1 MKLWSGRF
9 TKETDKAV
17 EAFTSSIEF
26 DKRLY
31 KHDIAGSIAHAKML
45 AKTGI
50 ILPEEEEQII
60 TGLEEIQ
67 KEIEDR
73 IFEFKPELEDIH
85 MHIEQALTKKI
96 GESGEKIHTARSRND
111 QVALDTRLYLREEIN
126 NIIELIKNLQQ
137 IIIQQAEDNIDVIMP
152 GYTHL
157 QHAEPVLFSHH
168 LMAYFWMIQ
177 RDVERLQD
185 CYKRVNIMPL
195 GAAALA
201 GTSLPIDRRYVAELL
216 EFQEITQ
223 NSIDTVSDR
232 DYIVEFLSGASLIMM
247 HLSRISEELILWST
261 IEFGFIELDDA
272 FCTGSSI
279 MPQKKNPDICELTRG
294 KTGRVYGHLF
304 SLLTMM
310 KGLPLSYNRD
320 MQEDKE
326 PLFDTIETLKMA
338 LSCYKGMLD
347 TLIVK
352 KKQMYAGL
360 EKDFSIAVEMANY
373 LVKKGV
379 PFRQAHHIVGNIVGT
394 DKQPL
399 SFSLEEL
406 KQFSSAFSEDIF
418 DILKPDEVVEKKIS
432 YGGTSSVSV
441 QEQIKK
447 AKVVIDSF

>member
-9 TKETDKAV
+9 TKETDKGV

-50 ILPEEEEQII
+50 ILQEEGEQII

-67 KEIEDR
+67 KEIEDG

-96 GESGEKIHTARSRND
+96 GKSGEKLHTARSRND
-111 QVALDTRLYLREEIN
+111 QVALDTRLYLREELN

-137 IIIQQAEDNIDVIMP
+137 IIIQQAEDNIEIIMP

-157 QHAEPVLFSHH
+157 QHAEPVLFSHY

-247 HLSRISEELILWST
+247 HLSRISEEFILWST
-261 IEFGFIELDDA
+261 SEFGFIELDDA

-338 LSCYKGMLD
+338 LSCYRGVLD

-352 KKQMYAGL
+352 KEQMCAGL

-399 SFSLEEL
+399 SLSLEDL

-418 DILKPDEVVEKKIS
+418 DILKPDEAVERKTS

-447 AKVVIDSF
+447 AKGMIDSY